1 MRTHFNFPE
10 YCEHMQYIVT
20 RDELACFLPQILA
33 TKLNFEVVNL
43 GDGNYCVECRSEN
56 DNDVCLRKEYEMSK

>member
-1 MRTHFNFPE
+1 
-10 YCEHMQYIVT
+10 MQYIVT